1 MANST
6 RKGPAQGNKSDTWA
20 KTIHAMSNYIRNSK
34 SAARRRIARTV
45 GLVVALSLLLTLA
58 MEVGL
63 VPGLGVAI
71 RLATVVDSVY
81 QAAGGRPLLPRATE
95 LPLGTLN
102 MLKQAEAAAAANVTF
117 YTVKYG
123 DTLSGIAA
131 AHGVS
136 LSTVLQA
143 NGLDTKDIIRP
154 GQRIAI
160 PGTDGSLYTV
170 KAGDSL
176 WEIAIAFGSDVQSIK
191 QANSLSSN
199 IIYPGQSLV
208 IPGVPG
214 GAGSGGAGS
223 GGGSTSGSGNGTRVT
238 TAAVGSNGTSTQ
250 TDGGNGGGGASPAGA
265 VTSAAAVA
273 GSSPNT
279 YRYEGLDPASVG
291 VSGAGMI
298 WPVYGALT
306 SLYQWRWGRMHTGID
321 IAAPGGT
328 AIRAAA
334 DGTVIYS
341 GWLGG
346 YGQAVQIRHA
356 DGKVTLY
363 GHASTLIAK
372 TGDHVKQGQVIARVG
387 STGNSTGPHLHFEVM
402 VNGGYRDPLAYLATR
417 ALPR

>member
-1 MANST
+1 M
-6 RKGPAQGNKSDTWA
+6 
-20 KTIHAMSNYIRNSK
+20 
-34 SAARRRIARTV
+34 
-45 GLVVALSLLLTLA
+45 VALSLLLVTF
-58 MEVGL
+58 MEIGL
-63 VPGLGVAI
+63 VPGLGAAI
-71 RLATVVDSVY
+71 RLATVVDSIY
-81 QAAGGRPLLPRATE
+81 QAAGGRPLLPWATE

-102 MLKQAEAAAAANVTF
+102 RLRQAEAAAAANVTF

-123 DTLSGIAA
+123 DTLSGIAV

-143 NGLDTKDIIRP
+143 NGLDVRDIIRP
-154 GQRIAI
+154 GQKIAI
-160 PGTDGSLYTV
+160 PGADGTLYTV

-176 WEIAIAFGSDVQSIK
+176 WEIAIQFGSDVQSIK

-199 IIYPGQSLV
+199 LIYPGQSLV
-208 IPGVPG
+208 IPG
-214 GAGSGGAGS
+214 AS
-223 GGGSTSGSGNGTRVT
+223 GGGGGTRVT
-238 TAAVGSNGTSTQ
+238 TASVGGSASPSGTTAAAA
-250 TDGGNGGGGASPAGA
+250 ASGSAAPAGA
-265 VTSAAAVA
+265 GSSATTGGQVVA
-273 GSSPNT
+273 SSSPNP

-298 WPVYGALT
+298 WPVYGGLT

-321 IAAPGGT
+321 IAAPGGM

-402 VNGGYRDPLAYLATR
+402 VNGGYQNPLAYLATK